1 MPASTKQLLSKK
13 VNIQLT
19 SWPRLAMQ
27 LLGEYTL
34 VLIHSLP
41 LALAMLSRP
50 SLPFTSGKAL

>member
-1 MPASTKQLLSKK
+1 MPASTKQHSSKK

-27 LLGEYTL
+27 LLGESML

-41 LALAMLSRP
+41 LASAMLSRP
-50 SLPFTSGKAL
+50 SLPFTSSKAL